1 MDRQAEKPER
11 ELKLFSCT
19 YKTFW
24 NGKIAEL
31 ANKNLAQTVNGQ
43 ARFELLS
50 AWPVQKSKGALG
62 WVTVQELRV

>member
-43 ARFELLS
+43 ARYELTS
-50 AWPVQKSKGALG
+50 AWPIHEV
-62 WVTVQELRV
+62 